1 MSIFQSEAFF
11 GVISVPFLG
20 PGRTFLGPLNP
31 FPILRGVPKY
41 EEGIDVF
48 SGYIVDHKSSIGFAV
63 QL

>member
-48 SGYIVDHKSSIGFAV
+48 SGCIHR
-63 QL
+63 